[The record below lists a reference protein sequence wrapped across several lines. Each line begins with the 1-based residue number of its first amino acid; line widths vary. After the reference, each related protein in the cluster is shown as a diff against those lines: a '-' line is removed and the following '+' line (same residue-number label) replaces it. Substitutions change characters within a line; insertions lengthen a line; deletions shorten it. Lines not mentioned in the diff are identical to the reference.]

1 MNTEW
6 HDFLTHSA
14 AGAALPSEGPA
25 FCGLTSHGLLKVSG
39 DDAATFLQGQTT
51 CDVHALRPGR
61 TGVGAICTAKGR
73 VVANF
78 RLLRSEQGF
87 HLLLA
92 ADLAG
97 PIRERLQMYV
107 LRSKVV
113 LEDLTPT
120 WGMLGILNKGGELT
134 PADAGIPL
142 APGPGE
148 WLETPDT
155 LLALTLDDGSERLL
169 IAAPT
174 ATARWLWAKLQESLP
189 VVSSEAWWLK
199 DIEAG
204 YPEIVAATS
213 EQFLPQM
220 LNLDILGGIGFKKG
234 CYTGQE
240 IVTRTHY
247 LGQVKRR
254 MFRLRCAGM
263 AEDIG
268 AGAAVYDLSEGEPK
282 LVGQVV
288 MAARESAASRQ
299 LLAVLS
305 LEYADRNGLRI
316 VKPDGPAAE
325 FLPLPY
331 SLDFSSV

>member
-14 AGAALPSEGPA
+14 ANAALPSEGPA
-25 FCGLTSHGLLKVSG
+25 FCGLTSPGLLKVSG

-61 TGVGAICTAKGR
+61 IGVGAICTAKGR
-73 VVANF
+73 VVACF

-87 HLLLA
+87 YLLLA
-92 ADLAG
+92 ADLTG
-97 PIRERLQMYV
+97 PVQKRLQMYV

-113 LEDLTPT
+113 LEDLSPT
-120 WGMLGILNKGGELT
+120 WGMLGILNKGGEWT
-134 PADAGIPL
+134 PADSGIPL
-142 APGPGE
+142 APGSGE

-155 LLALTLDDGSERLL
+155 LLALTLDDNSERLL

-174 ATARWLWAKLQESLP
+174 ATARRLWAKLQESLP
-189 VVSSEAWWLK
+189 VVSSEAWRLK

-204 YPEIVAATS
+204 YPEIAAATS

-254 MFRLRCAGM
+254 MFRLRCAGIE
-263 AEDIG
+263 EDIG
-268 AGAAVYDLSEGEPK
+268 AGAVIYDLSEGEPK

-288 MAARESAASRQ
+288 TVARESATSRQ
-299 LLAVLS
+299 VLAVLS
-305 LEYADRNGLRI
+305 LEYADGNGLKI
-316 VKPDGPAAE
+316 AKPDGPTAE
-325 FLPLPY
+325 VLPLPY
-331 SLDFSSV
+331 SLDFSAA